1 MEKRETNLYRLR
13 LSRGYMQKQLADV
26 TGINRAT
33 ISKLESGMRDIN
45 RTEAYT
51 VYLMAQALGCSM
63 EGLLE
68 LEREEEKNGR

>member
-13 LSRGYMQKQLADV
+13 KSSGYTQKQLADIS
-26 TGINRAT
+26 GIDQAT
-33 ISKLESGMRDIN
+33 ISKLESGVRDIN

-68 LEREEEKNGR
+68 LEREEEKNGE